1 MKQHKIIAKV
11 YDHNKA
17 IPRVFEKVCRSKSAA
32 VMESRELDRMPLIR
46 RYAEELVREGNDFT
60 FYFVP
65 FSKLERDGRGRL
77 YAGCTSSYC
86 SVSIHVED
94 MDGNNI
100 NKNILSGCMDFDEE
114 HLCETPEDCNC
125 DRVWP
130 ELQSR
135 GFIEV

>member
-11 YDHNKA
+11 YDHNNA

-32 VMESRELDRMPLIR
+32 VMESRELDQMPLIR
-46 RYAEELVREGNDFT
+46 RYACKLTKESGYQKFA
-60 FYFVP
+60 FVP
-65 FSKLERDGRGRL
+65 FSKLERDGWGRL

-94 MDGNNI
+94 MDGNSV
-100 NKNILSGCMDFDEE
+100 NKNILGGCMDFNTE

>member
-11 YDHNKA
+11 YDRNNA
-17 IPRVFEKVCRSKSAA
+17 IPRVFEKVCRSKSEA
-32 VMESRELDRMPLIR
+32 VRESRELDQMPLIR
-46 RYAEELVREGNDFT
+46 RYAYILTKESGYRKFA
-60 FYFVP
+60 FVP
-65 FSKLERDGRGRL
+65 ISELERDQWGNPQVFS
-77 YAGCTSSYC
+77 TSSYC

-94 MDGNNI
+94 MDGNSVNR
-100 NKNILSGCMDFDEE
+100 NILGGCMDFDKK

-135 GFIEV
+135 GFIEI

>member
-17 IPRVFEKVCRSKSAA
+17 IPRVFEKVCRSKSEA
-32 VMESRELDRMPLIR
+32 VRESRELNQMPLIR
-46 RYAEELVREGNDFT
+46 RYACELTKESGYQKFA
-60 FYFVP
+60 FVP
-65 FSKLERDGRGRL
+65 FSKLERDGCGRL

-94 MDGNNI
+94 MDGNSV
-100 NKNILSGCMDFDEE
+100 NKNIYGGCMDFNTE